1 MCPLDGIR
9 NALCASLC
17 NASIFLANAQRTS
30 TSWVRGDLP
39 AIPLKNPAHE
49 LVFEA
54 LDVRPTAGC
63 IRFTLRAAS
72 VKLPVSTM
80 AIKLLS

>member
-54 LDVRPTAGC
+54 LDMEADGR
-63 IRFTLRAAS
+63 LREVYLACSLGEAAR
-72 VKLPVSTM
+72 LYYRN
-80 AIKLLS
+80 